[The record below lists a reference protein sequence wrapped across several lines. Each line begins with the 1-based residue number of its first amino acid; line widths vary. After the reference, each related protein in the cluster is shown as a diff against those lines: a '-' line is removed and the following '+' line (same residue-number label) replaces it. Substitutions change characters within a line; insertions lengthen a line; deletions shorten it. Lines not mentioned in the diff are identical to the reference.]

1 VLLNVL
7 STIQPAV
14 QVVIPHHVFCKV
26 VIKRGFGCQAIKNS
40 CRKDR
45 IAVFGF
51 LAFLTVECMVSGEL
65 TVGIEEVVQMIS
77 VFIVTHDVLRCR
89 KGILMQMKQQ
99 QTG

>member
-1 VLLNVL
+1 MCFQQFSL
-7 STIQPAV
+7 QCRW
-14 QVVIPHHVFCKV
+14 VIPHNIFCKV
-26 VIKRGFGCQAIKNS
+26 LIKRGFGCQAIT

-51 LAFLTVECMVSGEL
+51 LAFLTIECMVPGEL

-77 VFIVTHDVLRCR
+77 VSIVTHDVLRCR